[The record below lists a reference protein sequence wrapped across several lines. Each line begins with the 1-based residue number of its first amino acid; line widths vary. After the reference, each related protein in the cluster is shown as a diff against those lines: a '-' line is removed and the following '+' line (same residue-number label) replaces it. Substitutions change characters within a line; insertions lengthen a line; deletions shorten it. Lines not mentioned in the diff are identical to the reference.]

1 MKHNL
6 LYKIRKIL
14 ITYCKINIIKYSKY
28 FSKHDKSIF
37 YVNIFVSNRINL
49 NKNNAI

>member
-14 ITYCKINIIKYSKY
+14 ITYCKINILKYSTY
-28 FSKHDKSIF
+28 FSKHDKPNF
-37 YVNIFVSNRINL
+37 M
-49 NKNNAI
+49 